1 MPQWDL
7 STEWPV
13 NLLIWPVLGTK
24 ILKKST
30 TCRKFNPD
38 DITCKI
44 SPGGQQGACLRTGQ
58 QQADPETG
66 WVTLIMRGALW
77 SS

>member
-1 MPQWDL
+1 MFRHPGTWL
-7 STEWPV
+7 
-13 NLLIWPVLGTK
+13 VLGKFKEGALTG
-24 ILKKST
+24 
-30 TCRKFNPD
+30 RKFNPD

-66 WVTLIMRGALW
+66 WVTLIMRG
-77 SS
+77 SIMV

>member
-1 MPQWDL
+1 MFRHPGTWL
-7 STEWPV
+7 
-13 NLLIWPVLGTK
+13 VLGKFKGALTG
-24 ILKKST
+24 
-30 TCRKFNPD
+30 RKFNPD

-66 WVTLIMRGALW
+66 WVTLIMRG
-77 SS
+77 SIMV

>member
-30 TCRKFNPD
+30 TCRMFNPENNA
-38 DITCKI
+38 CKLF
-44 SPGGQQGACLRTGQ
+44 SEGLQGACLRTGQ
-58 QQADPETG
+58 
-66 WVTLIMRGALW
+66 
-77 SS
+77 